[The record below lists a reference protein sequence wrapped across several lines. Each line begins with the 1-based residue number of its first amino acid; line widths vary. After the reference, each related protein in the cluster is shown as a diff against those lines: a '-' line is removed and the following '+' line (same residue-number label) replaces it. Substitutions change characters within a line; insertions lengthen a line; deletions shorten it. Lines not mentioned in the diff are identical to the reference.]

1 MHRLI
6 EGLHRFRE
14 SVFPDRKA
22 FFESL
27 AQGQNPDFLFITC
40 CDSRVQPDVVLQSN
54 PGDLF
59 ILRNIGNLVPP
70 HGADNSVE
78 AAVEYSIRVL
88 GVKHII
94 VCGHSY
100 CGAMEAFLNP
110 QNLAMLP
117 SVVKWLQYADSTR
130 QIMAENY
137 GHLEGKERLD
147 KAIEINVLVQL
158 EHLTTLPSVA
168 PRLMRG
174 ELDLHGWVYRFES
187 GDLSAYDPEAN
198 CFVDVEKAHLPSIR
212 PVHST
217 PTAPG

>member
-6 EGLHRFRE
+6 DGLHRFRE

-22 FFESL
+22 FFETL
-27 AQGQNPDFLFITC
+27 ASGQDPDFLFITC
-40 CDSRVQPDVVLQSN
+40 CDSRVQPEVVLQAN

-94 VCGHSY
+94 VCGHSH
-100 CGAMEAFLNP
+100 CGAMEAVLNP
-110 QNLAMLP
+110 EHLSTLP
-117 SVVKWLQYADSTR
+117 SVARWLQYADSTR
-130 QIMAENY
+130 QIIQENY
-137 GHLEGKERLD
+137 GDLEGEAKLD
-147 KAIEINVLVQL
+147 AAIEINVLVQL
-158 EHLTTLPSVA
+158 EHLMTLPSVA

-174 ELDLHGWVYRFES
+174 EVNLHGWVYRFET
-187 GDLSAYDPEAN
+187 GELSAYDPEAN
-198 CFVDVEKAHLPSIR
+198 HFVEVEKAHLPSIR

-217 PTAPG
+217 PASPR